1 VSEAERAQEHDG
13 SVSLGAIERLVRALE
28 VLLSAHAS
36 RARDEASRDISR
48 IGAGAVLLVLALAL
62 VAPALLLLDLAAVL
76 VVQEHLR
83 WGWAESCLV
92 VAVLDVV
99 LAGLALMAARA
110 RLAAP
115 VLVETRSTLKRAAL
129 VIRGA

>member
-1 VSEAERAQEHDG
+1 MSEAERAQERDG
-13 SVSLGAIERLVRALE
+13 NVSVGAIERLVRALE

-76 VVQEHLR
+76 VIQEHLR
-83 WGWAESCLV
+83 WGWAASC
-92 VAVLDVV
+92 VAVAALDVV
-99 LAGLALMAARA
+99 VAGLALTAARA

>member
-1 VSEAERAQEHDG
+1 MSEAECAQERDG
-13 SVSLGAIERLVRALE
+13 NVSVGAIERLVRALE

-76 VVQEHLR
+76 VIQEHLR
-83 WGWAESCLV
+83 WGWAASC
-92 VAVLDVV
+92 VAVAALDVV
-99 LAGLALMAARA
+99 LAGLALTAARA

>member
-1 VSEAERAQEHDG
+1 MSEAERAQGHDG
-13 SVSLGAIERLVRALE
+13 NVSVGAIERLVRALE

-76 VVQEHLR
+76 VIEEHLR
-83 WGWAESCLV
+83 WGWAASC
-92 VAVLDVV
+92 VAVAALDVA
-99 LAGLALMAARA
+99 LAGLALAAARA
-110 RLAAP
+110 RLGAP

-129 VIRGA
+129 VIRGT